1 MAMIFVFFLAVGFG
15 EGADRH
21 AEVGNAGYVATE

>member
-15 EGADRH
+15 EGADLQ
-21 AEVGNAGYVATE
+21 AKVDTAGYVATE